1 MKQIL
6 VFFCLLFSMVGLSTC
21 SAGNDIN
28 KLRVNNLDTP
38 VGIDQTPRF
47 SWVVTAQERGEYQTA
62 YEIEVVDEQGAEVWI
77 SGKVT
82 SADSYQIAYN
92 GKELKS
98 KSAYRWRVR
107 IWYQDDQ
114 PSEWSTWHTFET
126 AMLSEND
133 WKARWI
139 KADKTEEKSDAVHVD
154 IAFNNSVPT
163 RFIRMDVQKLGLPV
177 TTEGNKYR
185 LQLSEIKVLDAEGN
199 NLAHGKKVTISPE
212 EKLPASWRAENL
224 TDGNILNTSFL
235 GATTTAQDTQ
245 TPSIPCYVEID
256 LGEEKDVNGVV
267 IYPRFDMPAESDAT
281 LCANFPKDFTISVK
295 RNNSS
300 AWHTEYTAKDFP
312 TPAFMVPLNPNLTA
326 FGSSFT
332 LSKPISK
339 ARMYASGAGHFELRI
354 NGKRVTDHV
363 LEPGESHFPK
373 TVLYA
378 TYDVT
383 GLLKEGR
390 NAVIAFVAGAQYH
403 NPKMARYQ
411 KLTNDFGPLRF
422 IGQLEVEY
430 ADGTTQTFASDES
443 WKYTE
448 KTPYTFCSWYGG
460 EDYDANI
467 ATQESLQEGIDSWRN
482 AVLCTEAIGK
492 LTAQYYQPTDVVETW
507 HPVSVK
513 AINNGD
519 YLLDF
524 GQNFAGQYEFT
535 LKGEKGQTIQM
546 WPAELLNA
554 QGSID
559 QSEIGTPVYDQY
571 TFSGEANG
579 ETWGPTLVYH
589 GFRYLL
595 VKGLDKAPA
604 TDQFTAKRIRL
615 GVEQTG
621 SFSCSNNL
629 LNKTHTLIV
638 RSIASN
644 LYNSLTDCPHRE
656 KLGWLEVPQLLYNSL
671 TYNFDL
677 AAWMPKIAM
686 DTRDSQHD
694 NGYICNVAPGFYQLD
709 DFWGNDP
716 SWGGSTI
723 LIPYRSY
730 LTYGDVQTLKDQYQ
744 TMKKLMSYY
753 QTRSSGNLVDIKT
766 LGDWGAYDT
775 RTSVK
780 FTINCTYYALA
791 KAMAEIA
798 AIVGQST
805 DANYYKILANRIQAA
820 INKEF
825 YHSKG
830 YYDNN
835 TQASNAMAL
844 YYGIVDSR
852 NRTKVLN
859 SLVQC
864 VKDANYHLTTGEVA
878 LKPLFMSLAE
888 NGYNDIVYK
897 MATAEDMPSYGY
909 FVRQGATSLPEFW
922 DMRASQNHCMMGH
935 LDEWFY
941 SHLGGI
947 RNEGLAYDSI
957 TIEPYFASDL
967 SWVKARMNTVRG
979 VVAVEWEKSDDNNI
993 LLNVNVPFGAKASV
1007 IVPNIFHV
1015 TEKGGG
1021 LEDTNGIQG
1030 VVQGTEHLC
1039 ISLSSGSY
1047 KFQMNVRTDQIDN
1060 NIKGNQNLTSQSLI
1074 YNMKGQVVGS
1084 GDSSLKNGI
1093 YVRRGKKWAHV
1104 R

>member
-1 MKQIL
+1 MKQIFTL
-6 VFFCLLFSMVGLSTC
+6 FCLLLSLVSFSTC
-21 SAGNDIN
+21 SPKVDIN
-28 KLRVNNLDTP
+28 TLRVNNLDSP
-38 VGIDQTPRF
+38 LGIDQAPRF
-47 SWVVTAQERGEYQTA
+47 SWVVTTPERGACQTA
-62 YEIEVVDEQGAEVWI
+62 YEIEVVDAQGTMMWN

-92 GKELKS
+92 GKELDS
-98 KSAYRWRVR
+98 KSIYRWRVR
-107 IWYQDDQ
+107 IWNQDDQ
-114 PSEWSTWHTFET
+114 PYEWSAWHVFET
-126 AMLSEND
+126 AMLSECD
-133 WKARWI
+133 WKAQWI
-139 KADKTEEKSDAVHVD
+139 KAEKECEKTDVAHVV
-154 IAFNNSVPT
+154 IAFDKPVST

-177 TTEGNKYR
+177 MTEGNKYR
-185 LQLSEIKVLDAEGN
+185 MQLSEIQVLDTEAN
-199 NLAHGKKVTISPE
+199 NLVRGKKVTVTPE
-212 EKLPASWRAENL
+212 EALPASWCAENL
-224 TDGNILNTSFL
+224 TDGNLLNTSLL
-235 GATTTAQDTQ
+235 GATTTAQQSQ
-245 TPSIPCYVEID
+245 TPSAPCYVEID
-256 LGEEKDVNGVV
+256 LGEDKNVASVI
-267 IYPRFDMPAESDAT
+267 IYPRFDMPAESDVS
-281 LCANFPKDFTISVK
+281 LCANFPQDFTIST
-295 RNNSS
+295 RSNNESS
-300 AWHTEYTAKDFP
+300 WHIEYTAKDFS
-312 TPAFMVPLNPNLTA
+312 TPLFLVSSNSNLTA
-326 FGSSFT
+326 FGTSFA
-332 LSKPISK
+332 LEKPISK
-339 ARMYASGAGHFELRI
+339 ARMYASGAGNFELRI
-354 NGKRVTDHV
+354 NGNRVTDHV

-383 GLLKEGR
+383 NLLQEGH
-390 NAVIAFVAGAQYH
+390 NVVIAFVGGAQYH
-403 NPKMARYQ
+403 NPKMERYQ

-443 WKYTE
+443 WKYSK

-467 ATQESLQEGIDSWRN
+467 ATQESLQKDVDSWHN
-482 AVLCTEAIGK
+482 AVLCTETIGK
-492 LTAQYYQPTDVVETW
+492 LKAQYYQPTDVVETW

-513 AINNGD
+513 AIND
-519 YLLDF
+519 SEYLLDF

-535 LKGEKGQTIQM
+535 LKGKKGQTIQM

-559 QSEIGTPVYDQY
+559 QYQTGTPVYDQY
-571 TFSGEANG
+571 TFSGEADG

-595 VKGLDKAPA
+595 VKGLDKAPT

-621 SFSCSNNL
+621 HFCCSNEL
-629 LNKTHTLIV
+629 LNKIHTLIV

-671 TYNFDL
+671 AYNFDL

-686 DTRDSQHD
+686 DTRDSQYD
-694 NGYICNVAPGFYQLD
+694 NGYVCNVSPGFFKLD
-709 DFWGNDP
+709 DYWGNDP

-723 LIPYRSY
+723 LVPYRSY

-753 QTRSSGNLVDIKT
+753 QTRSSGDLVDINT

-798 AIVGQST
+798 AIVGHST

-825 YHSKG
+825 YHSNG

-844 YYGIVDSR
+844 YYGIVDSQ
-852 NRTKVLN
+852 NRTEVLN

-909 FVRQGATSLPEFW
+909 FVRQEATSLPEFW

-941 SHLGGI
+941 SHLAGI

-957 TIEPYFASDL
+957 TFEPYFASDL

-993 LLNVNVPFGAKASV
+993 LLNVNVPFGAKASL
-1007 IVPNIFHV
+1007 IVPNIFQV
-1015 TEKGGG
+1015 TEK
-1021 LEDTNGIQG
+1021 DSGIDEADGVQEVLQG
-1030 VVQGTEHLC
+1030 AKGLC
-1039 ISLSSGSY
+1039 ISLGSGSY
-1047 KFQMNVRTDQIDN
+1047 KFQMDAKTD
-1060 NIKGNQNLTSQSLI
+1060 
-1074 YNMKGQVVGS
+1074 
-1084 GDSSLKNGI
+1084 
-1093 YVRRGKKWAHV
+1093 
-1104 R
+1104 